1 MDTLLTEAPDFFGEI
16 IKLLHMNFS
25 IADIEKEI
33 LLNSLQTANLKF
45 QQTYPGDK
53 PDRQAVHTVYGGANL
68 FKSDTCIKMGEIAL
82 RSLQTYAPDF
92 ITLAHVLKLEGC
104 EDLPTDEKK
113 AAKLVKKL
121 DNMKEEDRKQ
131 HPAWLSYTV
140 YNKIIQKLQT
150 EAVEDFRIDFEDGFG
165 NRPDEEEDAT
175 AINAANEL
183 AMGMNEKTIS
193 PFIGIRIK
201 PFTEDLKNRGV
212 RTMDIFLT
220 TLLEKTNGK
229 LPDNFVVM
237 LPKVTIPEQVTTMI
251 RLLEIIEKK
260 NNLLPGTLKM
270 ETMVEATQ
278 IIMDEEGRNPL
289 LKIIRASE
297 GRLIAAH
304 FGTYDYTASC
314 GITAKY
320 QTMAHPVCDF
330 AHHMTKVALGGTGIF
345 LSDGATNVMPVAPHR
360 GDKLTAKQLK
370 ENRQSVHNAWRTG
383 YNHSMHSLING
394 FYQGWDLN
402 PAQLPM
408 RYAATYN
415 FFLSSITDATHRL
428 KTFVDRA
435 AISTLTGDIFDD
447 AATGQGLLN
456 FFLKAM
462 NCGAITEEEA
472 TATGLTVDEIRSRS
486 FYKILQGRRN
496 KK

>member
-1 MDTLLTEAPDFFGEI
+1 
-16 IKLLHMNFS
+16 MNLS
-25 IADIEKEI
+25 IADIEKEL
-33 LLNSLQTANLKF
+33 LLNALRTANLKF

-68 FKSDTCIKMGEIAL
+68 FKSDTCVKMGEIAL
-82 RSLQTYAPDF
+82 KNLLTYAPDF
-92 ITLAHVLKLEGC
+92 VTLAKVLKMEGH
-104 EDLPTDEKK
+104 EKLPDEKK
-113 AAKLVKKL
+113 KIGKLVQKLDKMTAAK
-121 DNMKEEDRKQ
+121 RKQ

-140 YNKIIQKLQT
+140 YNKIIQKLQA

-165 NRPDEEEDAT
+165 NRPDDEEDAT
-175 AINAANEL
+175 AVNAANEL
-183 AMGMNEKTIS
+183 AIGMNDKTIS

-212 RTMDIFLT
+212 RTLDIFLT
-220 TLLEKTNGK
+220 TLLEKTGGK
-229 LPDNFVVM
+229 LPDNFIVM
-237 LPKVTIPEQVTTMI
+237 LPKVTITEQVTTLI
-251 RLLEIIEKK
+251 RLFELIEKK
-260 NNLLPGTLKM
+260 NNLGPGTLKM

-278 IIMDEEGRNPL
+278 IIMDEEGKNPL
-289 LKIIRASE
+289 MKIIRAGE

-330 AHHMTKVALGGTGIF
+330 AHHMTKVALGSTGIF

-360 GDKLTAKQLK
+360 GDDLTAKQLK
-370 ENRQSVHNAWRTG
+370 ENRQSVHNAWRIG
-383 YNHSMHSLING
+383 YTHTIHSLING

-415 FFLSSITDATHRL
+415 FFLSSIEDATHRL
-428 KTFVDRA
+428 KTFVERA

-462 NCGAITEEEA
+462 NCGAISEEEA
-472 TATGLTVDEIRSRS
+472 TATGLTIEEIRSRS
-486 FYKILQGRRN
+486 FYKILQGRRG

>member
-1 MDTLLTEAPDFFGEI
+1 MQLSIEENDKDALLG
-16 IKLLHMNFS
+16 KLK
-25 IADIEKEI
+25 I
-33 LLNSLQTANLKF
+33 ANLKF

-68 FKSDTCIKMGEIAL
+68 FKSDTCIRMGDIAL
-82 RSLQTYAPDF
+82 KNLQTYAPDF
-92 ITLAHVLKLEGC
+92 ITLGKVLKLEGH
-104 EDLPTDEKK
+104 EELPDSEKK
-113 AAKLVKKL
+113 AEKLLKKL
-121 DNMKEEDRKQ
+121 EKTDREKRKKE
-131 HPAWLSYTV
+131 PGWLSYAV
-140 YNKIIQKLQT
+140 YDKIINKLKT
-150 EAVEDFRIDFEDGFG
+150 EPVEDFRIDFEDGFG
-165 NRPDEEEDAT
+165 NRPDAEEDET
-175 AINAANEL
+175 AVAAAGEL
-183 AMGMNEKTIS
+183 AMGMKNKTIS

-212 RTMDIFLT
+212 RTLDIFLT
-220 TLLEKTNGK
+220 TLLQKTKGK

-237 LPKVTIPEQVTTMI
+237 LPKVTIPEQVTTLV
-251 RLLEIIEKK
+251 RLFELIEKK
-260 NNLLPGTLKM
+260 NNLAPGTLKM

-278 IIMDEEGRNPL
+278 IIMDDEGHNPL
-289 LKIIRASE
+289 LKIIRSSE
-297 GRLIAAH
+297 GRCIAAH

-320 QTMAHPVCDF
+320 QTMDHQVCDF

-360 GDKLTAKQLK
+360 GDDLTEKQLE
-370 ENRQSVHNAWRTG
+370 ENRQSVHNAWRIG
-383 YNHSMHSLING
+383 YNHTMHSLING

-415 FFLSSITDATHRL
+415 FFLSSYDDAVFRL
-428 KTFVDRA
+428 KTFVERA

-472 TATGLTVDEIRSRS
+472 VATGLTIEEIRSRS
-486 FYKILQGRRN
+486 FYKILQGRRG
-496 KK
+496 KKN

>member
-1 MDTLLTEAPDFFGEI
+1 MKLSIPNEQKESLLSD
-16 IKLLHMNFS
+16 
-25 IADIEKEI
+25 
-33 LLNSLQTANLKF
+33 LQVANLKF
-45 QQTYPGDK
+45 QKTYPGDK

-68 FKSDTCIKMGEIAL
+68 FKSDTTVKMGEIAL
-82 RSLQTYAPDF
+82 RNLQTYAPNF
-92 ITLAHVLKLEGC
+92 VTLANVLQLKNYEHLPHLEKDIVALTAKLDAMNEGERKLE
-104 EDLPTDEKK
+104 
-113 AAKLVKKL
+113 
-121 DNMKEEDRKQ
+121 
-131 HPAWLSYTV
+131 HAWLAYSV
-140 YNKIIQKLQT
+140 YNKIVKKLQT

-165 NRPDEEEDAT
+165 NRPDDEEDAT

-183 AMGMNEKTIS
+183 AVGMQNKTIS

-201 PFTEDLKNRGV
+201 PFTEDLKSRGV
-212 RTMDIFLT
+212 RTLDLFLT
-220 TLLEKTNGK
+220 TLLDKTGGT
-229 LPDNFVVM
+229 LPDNFIVM
-237 LPKVTIPEQVTTMI
+237 LPKVTIPEQVVTMV
-251 RLLEIIEKK
+251 RLFEIIEKE
-260 NNLLPGTLKM
+260 NNLEPGTLKM

-278 IIMDEEGRNPL
+278 IVLDDDGKNPL
-289 LKIIRASE
+289 MRIVRASE

-320 QTMAHPVCDF
+320 QTMGHPVCDF
-330 AHHMTKVALGGTGIF
+330 AHHFTKVALGGTGIF
-345 LSDGATNVMPVAPHR
+345 LSDGATNVMPIGPHR
-360 GDKLTAKQLK
+360 GENLSFEQLK
-370 ENRQSVHNAWRTG
+370 ENRESVYNAWQIG
-383 YNHSMHSLING
+383 FNHTTHSLING
-394 FYQGWDLN
+394 RYQGWDLN

-415 FFLSSITDATHRL
+415 FFLSSYEDAVFRL

-472 TATGLTVDEIRSRS
+472 SATGLAIDEIRSRS
-486 FYKILQGRRN
+486 FYRILEGRRGR
-496 KK
+496 

>member
-1 MDTLLTEAPDFFGEI
+1 MHLSIEENDKEALLG
-16 IKLLHMNFS
+16 KLK
-25 IADIEKEI
+25 I
-33 LLNSLQTANLKF
+33 ANLKF

-68 FKSDTCIKMGEIAL
+68 FKSDTCIRMGEIAL
-82 RSLQTYAPDF
+82 KNLQTYAPDF
-92 ITLAHVLKLEGC
+92 ITLGKVLKLEGH
-104 EDLPTDEKK
+104 EYLPDSAKK
-113 AAKLVKKL
+113 AEKLLKKL
-121 DNMKEEDRKQ
+121 EKGDEGKRKKE
-131 HPAWLSYTV
+131 PGWLSYAV
-140 YNKIIQKLQT
+140 YNKIIQKLKT
-150 EAVEDFRIDFEDGFG
+150 EPVEDFRIDFEDGFG
-165 NRPDEEEDAT
+165 NRPDAEEDET
-175 AINAANEL
+175 VLNAANEL
-183 AMGMNEKTIS
+183 ATGMQNKTIS

-212 RTMDIFLT
+212 RTLDIFLT
-220 TLLEKTNGK
+220 SLLEKTKGK

-237 LPKVTIPEQVTTMI
+237 LPKVTIPEQVTTLV
-251 RLLEIIEKK
+251 RLFELIEKK
-260 NNLLPGTLKM
+260 NKLAPGTLKM

-278 IIMDEEGRNPL
+278 IIMDDEGRNPL
-289 LKIIRASE
+289 LKIIRSSE
-297 GRLIAAH
+297 GRCIAAH

-320 QTMAHPVCDF
+320 QTMDHQVCDF

-360 GDKLTAKQLK
+360 GDDLTEEQLE
-370 ENRQSVHNAWRTG
+370 ENRQSVHNAWRIG
-383 YNHSMHSLING
+383 YNHTMHSLING

-415 FFLSSITDATHRL
+415 FFLSSYDDAVFRL
-428 KTFVDRA
+428 KSFVERA

-472 TATGLTVDEIRSRS
+472 VATGLTIDEIRSRS
-486 FYKILQGRRN
+486 FYKILQGRRG
-496 KK
+496 KKN

>member
-1 MDTLLTEAPDFFGEI
+1 MNLSITDHDKEVLLG
-16 IKLLHMNFS
+16 KL
-25 IADIEKEI
+25 
-33 LLNSLQTANLKF
+33 QVANLKF
-45 QQTYPGDK
+45 QKIYPGDK
-53 PDRQAVHTVYGGANL
+53 PDRQPVHTVYGGANL
-68 FKSDTCIKMGEIAL
+68 FKSDTCKKMGDIAL
-82 RSLQTYAPDF
+82 KSLKTYAPNFVELADVLQLQGF
-92 ITLAHVLKLEGC
+92 IE
-104 EDLPTDEKK
+104 LPSSEKK
-113 AAKLVKKL
+113 IEKLVKRL
-121 DNMKEEDRKQ
+121 DKMSEKKRRTD
-131 HPAWLSYTV
+131 PAWLAYSV
-140 YNKIIQKLQT
+140 YNKIIKKLKT

-175 AINAANEL
+175 AVSAAREL
-183 AMGMNEKTIS
+183 AKGMKNKTIS

-201 PFTEDLKNRGV
+201 PFTEDLKYRGV
-212 RTMDIFLT
+212 RTLDIFLT
-220 TLLEKTNGK
+220 TLLDKTNGK

-237 LPKVTIPEQVTTMI
+237 LPKVTITEQVVTLV
-251 RLLEIIEKK
+251 RLFEIIEKQ
-260 NNLLPGTLKM
+260 NALAPGTLKM

-289 LKIIRASE
+289 MKIIKASE
-297 GRLIAAH
+297 GRCMAAH

-345 LSDGATNVMPVAPHR
+345 LSDGATNVMPIAPHR
-360 GDKLTAKQLK
+360 GDKLTKEQLK
-370 ENRQSVHNAWRTG
+370 ENTASVHNAWRIG
-383 YNHSMHSLING
+383 YSHTMHSLING

-415 FFLSSITDATHRL
+415 FFLSSYDDAVFRL
-428 KTFVDRA
+428 RTFVERA

-462 NCGAITEEEA
+462 NCGAITEKEA
-472 TATGLTVDEIRSRS
+472 TATGLTLEEIRSRS
-486 FYKILQGRRN
+486 FYKILEGRR
-496 KK
+496 KKK

>member
-1 MDTLLTEAPDFFGEI
+1 MHLSIEENDKEALLG
-16 IKLLHMNFS
+16 KLK
-25 IADIEKEI
+25 I
-33 LLNSLQTANLKF
+33 ANLKF

-68 FKSDTCIKMGEIAL
+68 FKSDTCIRMGEIAL
-82 RSLQTYAPDF
+82 KNLQTYAPDF
-92 ITLAHVLKLEGC
+92 ITLGKVLKLAGHE
-104 EDLPTDEKK
+104 ELPDSEKK
-113 AAKLVKKL
+113 AEKLLKKL
-121 DNMKEEDRKQ
+121 ENAEEGKRKKE
-131 HPAWLSYTV
+131 PGWLSYAV
-140 YNKIIQKLQT
+140 YNKIIQKLRT

-165 NRPDEEEDAT
+165 NRPDAEEDET
-175 AINAANEL
+175 AVAAAREL
-183 AMGMNEKTIS
+183 ANGMKNKTIS

-212 RTMDIFLT
+212 RTLDIFLT
-220 TLLEKTNGK
+220 TLLGETKGI

-237 LPKVTIPEQVTTMI
+237 LPKVTIPEQVITLV
-251 RLLEIIEKK
+251 RLFELIEKK
-260 NNLLPGTLKM
+260 NNLMPGTLKM

-278 IIMDEEGRNPL
+278 IIMDDEGRNPL
-289 LKIIRASE
+289 MKIIRSSE
-297 GRLIAAH
+297 GRCIAAH

-320 QTMAHPVCDF
+320 QTMDHQVCDF

-360 GDKLTAKQLK
+360 GDDLSEEQLE
-370 ENRQSVHNAWRTG
+370 ENRQSVHNAWRIG
-383 YNHSMHSLING
+383 YNHTMHSLING

-415 FFLSSITDATHRL
+415 FFLSSYDDAVFRL

-472 TATGLTVDEIRSRS
+472 LATGLTIEEIRSRS
-486 FYKILQGRRN
+486 FYKILQARRG
-496 KK
+496 KKLL

>member
-1 MDTLLTEAPDFFGEI
+1 
-16 IKLLHMNFS
+16 MNFS

-33 LLNSLQTANLKF
+33 LLNSLRTANLKF
-45 QQTYPGDK
+45 QKTYPGDK

-68 FKSDTCIKMGEIAL
+68 FKADTCVKMGDIAL
-82 RSLQTYAPDF
+82 KYLQTYSPDF
-92 ITLAHVLKLEGC
+92 VTLSRVLKFEAHD
-104 EDLPTDEKK
+104 ELPTDKK
-113 AAKLVKKL
+113 KIEKLVKKL
-121 DNMKEEDRKQ
+121 GSMDNAARKK
-131 HPAWLSYTV
+131 HPAWLAYTV
-140 YNKIIQKLQT
+140 YNKIIEKLKT

-175 AINAANEL
+175 AVQAAKEL
-183 AMGMNEKTIS
+183 AEGMKNKTIS
-193 PFIGIRIK
+193 PFIGIRVK

-212 RTMDIFLT
+212 KTLDIFLT
-220 TLLEKTNGK
+220 TLLEKTGGK
-229 LPDNFVVM
+229 LPDNFIVM
-237 LPKVTIPEQVTTMI
+237 LPKVTIPEQVMTLV
-251 RLLEIIEKK
+251 RLFEIIEKK
-260 NNLLPGTLKM
+260 NNLASGTLKM

-278 IIMDEEGRNPL
+278 IIMDDEGRNPL
-289 LKIIRASE
+289 MKIVRAGE

-345 LSDGATNVMPVAPHR
+345 LSDGATNVIPVARHR
-360 GDKLTAKQLK
+360 GDNLTAKQLK
-370 ENRQSVHNAWRTG
+370 ENQRSVHNAWRIG

-415 FFLSSITDATHRL
+415 FFLSSIDDATYRL
-428 KTFVDRA
+428 KIFVDRA

-472 TATGLTVDEIRSRS
+472 TATGLTIDEIRSRS
-486 FYKILQGRRN
+486 FYKILQGRRGG
-496 KK
+496 K